1 MHASVEPMSD
11 SPPAEDPASPY
22 RSLAT
27 PAADAAIP
35 RELVLASNAG
45 GTFLKSTA
53 SLLFFLGAAAIFA
66 IAADAPAIFYIA
78 AAFALF
84 RFFSRSRAPQ
94 LRFQVQGDRVSV
106 FSRKKAPMLEVDIA
120 DILEVVR
127 DDKEIERTM
136 LGPGMTIAEKTTDL
150 RATGKSNE
158 SRIAFELRSEHA
170 TEQRRVYLFETRLP
184 GIEIDD
190 WYPKIRGFLR
200 KNGWIP
206 ASEIS

>member
-1 MHASVEPMSD
+1 M
-11 SPPAEDPASPY
+11 
-22 RSLAT
+22 
-27 PAADAAIP
+27 
-35 RELVLASNAG
+35 
-45 GTFLKSTA
+45 
-53 SLLFFLGAAAIFA
+53 
-66 IAADAPAIFYIA
+66 
-78 AAFALF
+78 
-84 RFFSRSRAPQ
+84 
-94 LRFQVQGDRVSV
+94 QGDRVSV
-106 FSRKKAPMLEVDIA
+106 FKTKKPPILEVDIA

-190 WYPKIRGFLR
+190 WYAGPVYRFMLQTGIDIRRSWSMFNRGAAFVRCPMGKTIGFQPTRSPRVEGRVRIRAVSVL
-200 KNGWIP
+200 
-206 ASEIS
+206 ADL